1 MVILGTLG
9 DGNFSFSLSSIALFS
24 FITLT
29 FCNRFFVVNEMWGTD
44 EGGNENGVEG
54 EDLRVIKE

>member
-1 MVILGTLG
+1 MAIFPFHLAV
-9 DGNFSFSLSSIALFS
+9 LFLLS

-29 FCNRFFVVNEMWGTD
+29 FCNRLLVVNEMWGTD

-54 EDLRVIKE
+54 EDMRVLQGVDPRGH